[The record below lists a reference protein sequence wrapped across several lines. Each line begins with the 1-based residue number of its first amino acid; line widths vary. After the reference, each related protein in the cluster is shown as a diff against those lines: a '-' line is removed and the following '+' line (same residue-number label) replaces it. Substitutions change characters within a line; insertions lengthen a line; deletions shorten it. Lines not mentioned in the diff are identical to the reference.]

1 MTPNDDQLPDPSTDA
16 PPGEAELERIHAL
29 LSLPG
34 TWAEPDPTLEERVLA
49 GVRRAAA
56 GSRPGRDR
64 IPLAPP
70 VPDRTETA
78 AVLRPTGR
86 AARAW
91 RPRLAGALVGVAAAS
106 LLVVGVALARRPAP
120 PKLSLSFVATGLA
133 PEARG
138 TAKLTET
145 NSGWQ
150 IRLDTQG
157 LARLDNGRYYEAWL
171 EGPKGIVSIGTFHT
185 GAKVTLWAGVEADE
199 YAELTVTI
207 EQEDGNPASSLQ
219 RVLSAAID

>member
-16 PPGEAELERIHAL
+16 PPGEAELVRIHAL

-34 TWAEPDPTLEERVLA
+34 TWAEPDPALEERVLA
-49 GVRRAAA
+49 GVRRAA
-56 GSRPGRDR
+56 GSRPGPDR

-70 VPDRTETA
+70 GPDRPTTA
-78 AVLRPTGR
+78 AVLRPTDR

-91 RPRLAGALVGVAAAS
+91 RPRLAGAVVGVAAAS
-106 LLVVGVALARRPAP
+106 LLFVGVALARRPAP
-120 PKLSLSFVATGLA
+120 PKLSLSFVATELA
-133 PEARG
+133 PGARG

-199 YAELTVTI
+199 YAKLTVTI

-219 RVLSAAID
+219 RVLTAPIAP

>member
-16 PPGEAELERIHAL
+16 PPNAAELERIHAL

-34 TWAEPDPTLEERVLA
+34 TWAEPDPALEERVLA
-49 GVRRAAA
+49 GVRRAA
-56 GSRPGRDR
+56 GSRPG
-64 IPLAPP
+64 
-70 VPDRTETA
+70 PDCTAA
-78 AVLRPTGR
+78 AVLQPTGR
-86 AARAW
+86 ATRAW

-106 LLVVGVALARRPAP
+106 LLFVGIAVARRPAP
-120 PKLSLSFVATGLA
+120 PKLSLSLVATGVA
-133 PEARG
+133 PGARG

-145 NSGWQ
+145 SSGWQ
-150 IRLDTQG
+150 IRLDTRG

-199 YAELTVTI
+199 YAQLTVTI

-219 RVLSAAID
+219 RVLSAPIGP